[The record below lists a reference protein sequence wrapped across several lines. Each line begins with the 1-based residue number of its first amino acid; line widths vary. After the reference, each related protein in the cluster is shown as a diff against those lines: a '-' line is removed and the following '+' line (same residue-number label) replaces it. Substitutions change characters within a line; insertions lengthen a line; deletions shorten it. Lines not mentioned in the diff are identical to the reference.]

1 MIQCKHVIG
10 HLCEKQGSK
19 RTFDIFAFGKDTIE
33 LAKVSDHAYYW
44 SYNIKSNACAHF
56 FILCA
61 VSEKCGFKHF
71 MPSHEYTYCS
81 IKGTP

>member
-1 MIQCKHVIG
+1 MIG

-56 FILCA
+56 LFYVPFLRNVASNMLCQ
-61 VSEKCGFKHF
+61 V
-71 MPSHEYTYCS
+71 MIYLLLN
-81 IKGTP
+81 